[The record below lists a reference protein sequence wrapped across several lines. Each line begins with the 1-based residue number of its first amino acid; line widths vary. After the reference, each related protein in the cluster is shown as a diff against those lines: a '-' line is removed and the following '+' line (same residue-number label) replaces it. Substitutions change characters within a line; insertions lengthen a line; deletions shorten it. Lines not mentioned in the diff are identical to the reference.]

1 MSRSVLIVGGTSGLG
16 RAAAE
21 RLAGQGDEVTIT
33 GSDPQ
38 RAAVIAAEIGPGV
51 KRLGFDMCD
60 PGAVAPGLTDAGP
73 VDHLILSAIARDTNS
88 VRDYDID
95 AAVRALTLKLISYTT
110 VVGALGDRLARDG
123 SIIMFGGL
131 AKDRPYPGST
141 SVSTANGGIS
151 GLARTLAHELAPIRV
166 NVIHPGIVGDSPA
179 WRDRPAAVLDGFVR
193 LTPIGRL
200 VTMDEVTDGV
210 CMLMDNNGINGIEL
224 VIDGGSLL
232 NWSAPTPA

>member
-1 MSRSVLIVGGTSGLG
+1 MSRSVLIVGGTNGLG

-21 RLAGQGDEVTIT
+21 RLARQGDEVTIT

-38 RAAVIAAEIGPGV
+38 RAAAIAAEIDAGV
-51 KRLGFDMCD
+51 KSLGFDMCD
-60 PGAVAPGLTDAGP
+60 PRAVAPGLQNVGR
-73 VDHLILSAIARDTNS
+73 VDHLILSAIARDANS
-88 VRDYDID
+88 AADYDIE
-95 AAVRALTLKLISYTT
+95 AAVRALTLKLISYTA

-179 WRDRPAAVLDGFVR
+179 WRDKPAAVLDGFVR
-193 LTPIGRL
+193 VTPIGRL

-210 CMLMDNNGINGIEL
+210 CTLMDNAGINGIEL

-232 NWSAPTPA
+232 NWSVPASA